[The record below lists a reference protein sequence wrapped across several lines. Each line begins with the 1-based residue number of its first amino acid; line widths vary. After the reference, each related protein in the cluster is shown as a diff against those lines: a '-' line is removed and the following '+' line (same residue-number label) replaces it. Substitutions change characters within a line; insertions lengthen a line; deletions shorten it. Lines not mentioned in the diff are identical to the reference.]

1 MGKYFISENSRKMK
15 HLSVCLEVAQDCFGV
30 NVHICHRS
38 LEYFRCI
45 SDQQDE
51 DVTCLKK
58 VFSLGN
64 IQIFKFK
71 QSVREHSVPWACY
84 Q

>member
-1 MGKYFISENSRKMK
+1 MEKYFISENSRKMK

-30 NVHICHRS
+30 NVHMCHKS

-45 SDQQDE
+45 FDQQGE
-51 DVTCLKK
+51 NVTCLKK

-64 IQIFKFK
+64 IQTFKFK
-71 QSVREHSVPWACY
+71 QSVREHSIPSECY